1 MKQLKSVQSSVLNLL
16 AERGGRWKAGC
27 GWEWGS
33 AHRTENVLS
42 SLAPRG
48 LVAKVGEHQGY
59 GIFEIT
65 PQGAAVAKVR
75 VSA

>member
-1 MKQLKSVQSSVLNLL
+1 MKQLKAIQSNVLQLL

-33 AHRTENVLS
+33 SHRTENVLS

-65 PQGAAVAKVR
+65 PQGAAVVQDRA
-75 VSA
+75 SA